1 MQRLLHLLSGEKVD
15 KTFFG
20 HPIGLRTLFFTEM
33 WERFSYYG
41 MRAILILYAVASD
54 GLNLPVATAALI
66 YGLYT
71 MSVYLFSLPGG
82 YISDRFLGAKRSV
95 LWGGILIALGHFTI
109 AFSTL
114 LFFFLGLGLIVLGTS
129 LLKPSISALV
139 GNLYA
144 NQESKRDS
152 GFSLFYMGINLGAFF
167 APFVCGYLG
176 QFVAWH
182 YGFGAAGIGM
192 VLGLI
197 QYIRGQKYLTSV
209 SDHTST
215 FKASF
220 SRMALT
226 SQDWARIFI
235 IGLLFTFSAIFW
247 MAFEQAGSSLNLFAD
262 NFVRNEIFGFSFPSS
277 WLQAVNPIFI
287 IIMAPIFSWIWMAL
301 GKNQP
306 GSSTKFSVG
315 LLFAAM
321 GFYLLAFASQF
332 VGEGKVSFM
341 WLIGVYFLHTC
352 GELCVSPVGLSMV
365 TRLAPTQLVAF
376 FLGVWFVSLALGNY
390 LGGWVASHFN
400 VDPDNLVHL
409 FNSVGYV
416 CLTAAIVLMILYPV
430 FRRLERKGGGA

>member
-1 MQRLLHLLSGEKVD
+1 MD

-41 MRAILILYAVASD
+41 MRAILILYAVSPT
-54 GLNLPVATAALI
+54 GLHLPIKTAAFI

-95 LWGGILIALGHFTI
+95 LWGGVLIALGHFII
-109 AFSTL
+109 ALST
-114 LFFFLGLGLIVLGTS
+114 LFFFYLGLVIIVLGTS

-139 GNLYA
+139 GNLYT
-144 NQESKRDS
+144 NDEEKRDS
-152 GFSLFYMGINLGAFF
+152 GFSLFYMGINIGAFM
-167 APFVCGYLG
+167 APFICGYLG

-197 QYIRGQKYLTSV
+197 QYVRGQKYLTSL

-215 FKASF
+215 FHPSF

-235 IGLLFTFSAIFW
+235 IGLLFIFSSIFW

-262 NFVRNEIFGFSFPSS
+262 TLVRNEIFGISFPSS

-287 IIMAPIFSWIWMAL
+287 IILAPLFSWIWITL
-301 GKNQP
+301 GRKQP
-306 GSSTKFSVG
+306 GSSIKFSIG
-315 LLFAAM
+315 LLFAAL
-321 GFYLLAFASQF
+321 GFYLLAYASQF

-341 WLIGVYFLHTC
+341 WLLGVYFLHTC

-365 TRLAPTQLVAF
+365 TRLAPTMLVAF
-376 FLGVWFVSLALGNY
+376 FLGVWFVSIALGNY
-390 LGGWVASHFN
+390 LGGWVAGHFN
-400 VDPDNLVHL
+400 ADPSNLVHL

-416 CLTAAIVLMILYPV
+416 CLTGAIILLILYPV
-430 FRRLERKGGGA
+430 FKRLERKGGSA